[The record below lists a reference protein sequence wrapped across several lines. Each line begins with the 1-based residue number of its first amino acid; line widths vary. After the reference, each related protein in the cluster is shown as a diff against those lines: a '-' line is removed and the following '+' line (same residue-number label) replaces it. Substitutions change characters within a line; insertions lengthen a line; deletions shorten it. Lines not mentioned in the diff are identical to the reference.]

1 MEYTVVKD
9 FIDRDTLKEF
19 KAGSIFACLDD
30 SRAKLLISRGY
41 IEGTT
46 AAPEEKEPEKK
57 PQKKAKTAAKTSG
70 SKSPAKAAAKKPA
83 SKKKV

>member
-9 FIDRDTLKEF
+9 FIDRGTLKEF
-19 KAGSIFACLDD
+19 KAGSTYACLDD
-30 SRAKLLISRGY
+30 SRAQLLISRGY
-41 IEGTT
+41 IEGT

-57 PQKKAKTAAKTSG
+57 PQKAKTAAKASG
-70 SKSPAKAAAKKPA
+70 SKSPAKPAAKKPA

>member
-9 FIDRDTLKEF
+9 FIDRGTLKEF
-19 KAGSIFACLDD
+19 KAGSTYACLDD
-30 SRAKLLISRGY
+30 SRAQLLISRGY

-57 PQKKAKTAAKTSG
+57 PQKAKTAAKASG
-70 SKSPAKAAAKKPA
+70 SKSPAKPAAKKPA

>member
-9 FIDRDTLKEF
+9 FIDRNTLKEF
-19 KAGSIFACLDD
+19 KAGSTFACLDD

-57 PQKKAKTAAKTSG
+57 PQKAKTAAKASG
-70 SKSPAKAAAKKPA
+70 SKSPAKPAAKKPA

>member
-19 KAGSIFACLDD
+19 KAGSTFACLDD
-30 SRAKLLISRGY
+30 SRAQLLISRGY
-41 IEGTT
+41 IEGT

-57 PQKKAKTAAKTSG
+57 PQKAKTAAKASG
-70 SKSPAKAAAKKPA
+70 SKSPAKPAAKKPA

>member
-9 FIDRDTLKEF
+9 FIDRGTLKEF
-19 KAGSIFACLDD
+19 KAGSTYACLDD
-30 SRAKLLISRGY
+30 SRAQLLISRGY
-41 IEGTT
+41 IEGT

-57 PQKKAKTAAKTSG
+57 PQKAKTAAKTSG
-70 SKSPAKAAAKKPA
+70 SKSPAKPAAKKPA

>member
-9 FIDRDTLKEF
+9 FIDRGTLKEF
-19 KAGSIFACLDD
+19 KAGSTYTCLDD
-30 SRAKLLISRGY
+30 SRAQLLISRGY
-41 IEGTT
+41 IEGT

-57 PQKKAKTAAKTSG
+57 PQKAKTAVKASG
-70 SKSPAKAAAKKPA
+70 SKSPAKPAAKKPA

>member
-19 KAGSIFACLDD
+19 KAGSTFACLDD

-57 PQKKAKTAAKTSG
+57 PQKAKTAAKTSG
-70 SKSPAKAAAKKPA
+70 SKNPAKAAAKKPA

>member
-9 FIDRDTLKEF
+9 FIDRGTLKEF
-19 KAGSIFACLDD
+19 KAGSTYACLDD

-57 PQKKAKTAAKTSG
+57 PQKAKTAAKASG
-70 SKSPAKAAAKKPA
+70 SKSPAKPAAKKPA

>member
-9 FIDRDTLKEF
+9 FIDRGPLKEF
-19 KAGSIFACLDD
+19 KAGSTYACLDD
-30 SRAKLLISRGY
+30 SRAQLLISRGY
-41 IEGTT
+41 IEGT

-57 PQKKAKTAAKTSG
+57 PQKAKTAAKASG
-70 SKSPAKAAAKKPA
+70 SKSPAKPAAKKPA

>member
-9 FIDRDTLKEF
+9 FIDRGTLKEF
-19 KAGSIFACLDD
+19 KAGSTYACLDD

-41 IEGTT
+41 IEGT

-57 PQKKAKTAAKTSG
+57 PQKAKTAVKASG
-70 SKSPAKAAAKKPA
+70 SKSPAKPAAKKPA

>member
-9 FIDRDTLKEF
+9 FIDRGTLKEF
-19 KAGSIFACLDD
+19 KAGSTYACLDD
-30 SRAKLLISRGY
+30 SRAQLLISRGY
-41 IEGTT
+41 IEGT

-57 PQKKAKTAAKTSG
+57 PQKAKTAAKTSG
-70 SKSPAKAAAKKPA
+70 SKSPAKSAAKKPA

>member
-9 FIDRDTLKEF
+9 FIDRGTLKEF
-19 KAGSIFACLDD
+19 KAGSTYACLDD
-30 SRAKLLISRGY
+30 SRAQLLISRGY
-41 IEGTT
+41 IEGT

-57 PQKKAKTAAKTSG
+57 PQKAKTAAKASG
-70 SKSPAKAAAKKPA
+70 TKSPAKPAAKKPA

>member
-19 KAGSIFACLDD
+19 KAGSAFACLDD

-57 PQKKAKTAAKTSG
+57 PQKAKTAAKTSG

>member
-9 FIDRDTLKEF
+9 FIDRATLKEF
-19 KAGSIFACLDD
+19 KAGSTYACLDD
-30 SRAKLLISRGY
+30 SRAQLLISRGY
-41 IEGTT
+41 IEGT

-57 PQKKAKTAAKTSG
+57 PQKAKTAAKASG
-70 SKSPAKAAAKKPA
+70 SKSPAKPAAKKPA

>member
-19 KAGSIFACLDD
+19 KAGSTFACLDD

-57 PQKKAKTAAKTSG
+57 PQKAKTAAKASG
-70 SKSPAKAAAKKPA
+70 PKSPAKPAAKKPA

>member
-19 KAGSIFACLDD
+19 KAGSTFACLDD

-57 PQKKAKTAAKTSG
+57 PQKAKTAAKASG
-70 SKSPAKAAAKKPA
+70 SKSPAKPAAKKPA

>member
-1 MEYTVVKD
+1 MEYTVVKS
-9 FIDRDTLKEF
+9 FIDRETLKEF
-19 KAGSIFACLDD
+19 KAGSTYACLDD
-30 SRAKLLISRGY
+30 SRAQLLISRGY
-41 IEGTT
+41 IEGT